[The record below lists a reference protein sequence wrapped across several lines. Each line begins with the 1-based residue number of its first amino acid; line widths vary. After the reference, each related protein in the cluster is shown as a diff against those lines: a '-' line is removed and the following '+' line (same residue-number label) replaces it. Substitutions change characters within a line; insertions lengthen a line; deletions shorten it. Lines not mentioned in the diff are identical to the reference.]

1 VNKLAQTFHNLKI
14 KEQKALIPYVC
25 CGDPSLEFTEKLVLQ
40 LAEAGADVIEL
51 GIPYSDPV
59 ADGPIIEKAAQR
71 ALAGG
76 ISLEK
81 IFGLAATLGE
91 KIPTPL
97 VLMTYFNPI
106 YRYGAGKFVRR
117 AREAGVAGLIVPD
130 LPPEESGILRQLTQE
145 ANMDLIFFAAPTS
158 TPERLQ
164 KIAALAGGFIYCV
177 SVTGVTGKRD
187 HVAAGLD
194 DFLQRVRSITDL
206 PLAVG
211 FGISSPATAHQA
223 ARQADGVIVGS
234 SLIELI
240 EKNLA
245 LISTTPETVIEEVCI
260 YTASIK
266 TAIVASD
273 KYLLAKDH
281 F

>member
-1 VNKLAQTFHNLKI
+1 MNKLGQTFHALKL
-14 KEQKALIPYVC
+14 KGQKALIPYVC
-25 CGDPSLEFTEKLVLQ
+25 CGDPSLEFSEKLVLR

-59 ADGPIIEKAAQR
+59 ADGPIIERAAQR

-81 IFGLAATLGE
+81 IFGLAAALGGE
-91 KIPTPL
+91 IPTPL

-106 YRYGAGKFVRR
+106 YRYGAEKFVCR

-130 LPPEESGILRQLTQE
+130 LPPEESGVLGQLTHK

-164 KIAALAGGFIYCV
+164 KIAALAAGFIYCV

-187 HVAAGLD
+187 QVAAGLD
-194 DFLQRVRSITDL
+194 VFLQRVRSFTDL

-211 FGISSPATAHQA
+211 FGISSPATAYQA

-234 SLIELI
+234 SLIEI
-240 EKNLA
+240 VEKNLA
-245 LISTTPETVIEEVCI
+245 LISSTPETVIEEVCTYAATI
-260 YTASIK
+260 KIAS
-266 TAIVASD
+266 VASG

-281 F
+281 V